1 MEPASAAF
9 IENNISDNTL
19 NVIYNKLMVEKS
31 AYKNY
36 LTSPSDYAE
45 PVVTDQEI
53 LDDILGDNEFFQ
65 QNFGTGSVKPST
77 SVKPSRLTI
86 SQEGSDGFG
95 YVLGLFD
102 NNQERIGQI
111 VFRSKTYLKE
121 KGYPIVN
128 ELHLGFEEKYQGKGY
143 FQDALI
149 ELLNYDDSPIFIS
162 NGRVINDNVF
172 KAINKLDTSKLN
184 ITKLEDGFIITLN
197 KQSTTTQP
205 STQNQL
211 NNQRN
216 IAGTLRVDLGG
227 FSIDNVSEEAYNN
240 LLHATADPF
249 YKGLREWISKFKKT
263 LKPFAVV
270 DSSEIIEKYTKEL
283 ATQPSTSIKPRID
296 TSREWRG
303 DLESR
308 PVYTAEGI
316 NTMRTTSAKTDEHF
330 GNPFS
335 EAGYGNTIKVAS
347 IGAAVRMYKDWL
359 LNNAVTESEIVKGS
373 VSDLDKFD
381 NQRAW
386 ILDQINQGKLDG
398 ATLLYAGKSE
408 ARGEGMHP
416 TALAEVVEQLRPAQ
430 PTAQNIKSVMNTS
443 TEAISDFYNGLTEEQ
458 KNKLG
463 NLDALIEEYEDIP
476 FDQAVEDYIET
487 LKCKL

>member
-1 MEPASAAF
+1 
-9 IENNISDNTL
+9 
-19 NVIYNKLMVEKS
+19 
-31 AYKNY
+31 
-36 LTSPSDYAE
+36 
-45 PVVTDQEI
+45 
-53 LDDILGDNEFFQ
+53 
-65 QNFGTGSVKPST
+65 
-77 SVKPSRLTI
+77 
-86 SQEGSDGFG
+86 
-95 YVLGLFD
+95 
-102 NNQERIGQI
+102 
-111 VFRSKTYLKE
+111 
-121 KGYPIVN
+121 
-128 ELHLGFEEKYQGKGY
+128 
-143 FQDALI
+143 
-149 ELLNYDDSPIFIS
+149 
-162 NGRVINDNVF
+162 
-172 KAINKLDTSKLN
+172 
-184 ITKLEDGFIITLN
+184 
-197 KQSTTTQP
+197 
-205 STQNQL
+205 
-211 NNQRN
+211 
-216 IAGTLRVDLGG
+216 
-227 FSIDNVSEEAYNN
+227 
-240 LLHATADPF
+240 
-249 YKGLREWISKFKKT
+249 
-263 LKPFAVV
+263 
-270 DSSEIIEKYTKEL
+270 
-283 ATQPSTSIKPRID
+283 
-296 TSREWRG
+296 
-303 DLESR
+303 
-308 PVYTAEGI
+308 
-316 NTMRTTSAKTDEHF
+316 MRTTSAKTDEHF